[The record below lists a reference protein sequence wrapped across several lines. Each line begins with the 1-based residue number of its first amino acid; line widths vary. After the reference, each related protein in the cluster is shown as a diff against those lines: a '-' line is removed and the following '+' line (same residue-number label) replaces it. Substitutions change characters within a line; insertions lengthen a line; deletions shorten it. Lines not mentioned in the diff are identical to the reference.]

1 MNGQKHR
8 TPLMFCSLHA
18 PKKKNECHTCLEQ
31 DETRCNLKSKISI
44 LKCLVL
50 PKTNLSEVC
59 DAHEYYCI

>member
-18 PKKKNECHTCLEQ
+18 PKKKKNLEQ

-44 LKCLVL
+44 LKCLFL
-50 PKTNLSEVC
+50 PKTNLS
-59 DAHEYYCI
+59 